1 MKKDCF
7 TQVSINEGEARKS
20 SLKNGG
26 YVLHSNDR
34 RTLVYLDN
42 KTTYSLINVALE
54 SLDEEIV
61 NSLFK
66 KRYKSFLDAFYGLRK
81 GSK

>member
-42 KTTYSLINVALE
+42 KTTHTLLSVV
-54 SLDEEIV
+54 LDSIDKETMD
-61 NSLFK
+61 NLFK
-66 KRYKSFLDAFYGLRK
+66 KCYKSYLDVFYGLSK
-81 GSK
+81 GGK